1 MRRGRAVRFP
11 DTGEFV
17 APPEPVP
24 ALQPLVF
31 VVRFGGVEHGV
42 DLSGLPC
49 PRLVR
54 PLAAALAS
62 IGGDD
67 GTVHT
72 LAPDFRQMV
81 RHLRDFAAFAATW
94 EGGEVPAERLT
105 PAGLQSEL
113 LDDYEADLLAR
124 FGESGKRVH
133 VFMHTVVR
141 LLRLAGEEEPEALSA
156 QLAARLG
163 YGTTLPHY
171 AKVPLDAYP
180 LPVLDV
186 IRRAALADVAAIR
199 DRIDAGWRRAGTG
212 TDPLLAGWAA
222 QENALWDLA
231 RHGPLPPEQFRQLH
245 RVRCAPGGI
254 AGLNSELFLIPADLA
269 PLLVGLICATG
280 LEPECAK
287 SLRADC
293 LSSPSHGFVTLAYEK
308 KRAQPRT
315 AKTMRIRDG
324 GLATPGGLIRLAARL
339 TEQARAASGADALWV
354 GAGPGEPRAFF
365 DTGYGMARQ
374 LRAWASR
381 HRLGELTDR
390 HGGGVRLD
398 LRRLRKTVKSQAY
411 LRSGGVLDDFAAGH
425 TKQVAAARYA
435 DISAHLEL
443 HEQAVEAG
451 LRQALEAALGPPVVA
466 TGSGVGLAVP
476 GGETPALT
484 PAQARAAATTAQ
496 DVFLASC
503 TDFHASPFARSPG
516 GPCPVAVWGCL
527 ECPNAVFTERHLPS
541 LTGFARFL
549 ADQREQMPAPEW
561 QARFGLAHERLTTGI
576 LPAFS
581 AGSLE
586 RASQSAG
593 SGAARAP
600 MILLKDLT

>member
-1 MRRGRAVRFP
+1 
-11 DTGEFV
+11 
-17 APPEPVP
+17 
-24 ALQPLVF
+24 VF
-31 VVRFGGVEHGV
+31 VLRFDGVEQGV
-42 DLSGLPC
+42 DLSDLPC

-67 GTVHT
+67 GEVHT
-72 LAPDFRQMV
+72 LSPDFRQMV
-81 RHLRDFAAFAATW
+81 RHLRDFAGFAAAW
-94 EGGEVPAERLT
+94 DGCEVPAERL
-105 PAGLQSEL
+105 GLAELSPEL

-124 FGESGKRVH
+124 FGESGTRVQ

-141 LLRLAGEEEPEALSA
+141 LLRLAGEADQEALSA
-156 QLAARLG
+156 QLVGRLG
-163 YGTTLPHY
+163 YSTTLPHHRG
-171 AKVPLDAYP
+171 VPLDAYP
-180 LPVLDV
+180 MPVLEV
-186 IRRAALADVAAIR
+186 IRRAALADIAAIR

-212 TDPLLAGWAA
+212 ADPLQAGWAA
-222 QENALWDLA
+222 RENALWHLA
-231 RHGPLPPEQFRQLH
+231 RHGPLPPEQFRRLH

-254 AGLNSELFLIPADLA
+254 IGLNAELFLTPADLA
-269 PLLVGLICATG
+269 PMLVGLICATG

-287 SLRADC
+287 DLRGDC
-293 LSSPSHGFVTLAYEK
+293 LSSPSRGFVTLAYR
-308 KRAQPRT
+308 KRRAHVGT

-324 GLATPGGLIRLAARL
+324 GLSTPGGLIRLAARL
-339 TEQARAASGADALWV
+339 TEPARAASGTDALWA
-354 GAGPGEPRAFF
+354 GAGGGGLGAFF
-365 DTGYGMARQ
+365 DGDYKMTHQMHG
-374 LRAWASR
+374 WASR
-381 HRLGELTDR
+381 RHLDELVDR
-390 HGGGVRLD
+390 HGGCVRLD

-411 LRSGGVLDDFAAGH
+411 LRSGGVLDDFATGH
-425 TKQVAAARYA
+425 TKQVAAAHYA

-451 LRQALEAALGPPVVA
+451 LRQALEVVLGPPVVA
-466 TGSGVGLAVP
+466 TGS
-476 GGETPALT
+476 EALT
-484 PAQARAAATTAQ
+484 PAQAQAAATTTQ

-549 ADQREQMPAPEW
+549 VEQREQLPTPEW
-561 QARFGLAHERLTTGI
+561 QARFGLAHERLTAGI

-586 RASQSAG
+586 RAHQSAG
-593 SGAARAP
+593 AAAARAP
-600 MILLKDLT
+600 VLLLEDLT